1 MGQKKYSI
9 LEERTELDHP
19 FIVLEGLKTNKNK
32 TQLKLKFPESKRV
45 ISIGRGH
52 ESDVKLD
59 DVSISRK
66 HCFIQKTVYGFEI
79 FDNNSKF
86 GTLLQL

>member
-1 MGQKKYSI
+1 M
-9 LEERTELDHP
+9 
-19 FIVLEGLKTNKNK
+19 
-32 TQLKLKFPESKRV
+32 QLKLKFPESKRV

-86 GTLLQL
+86 GTLLQLQSGEKIDLMKQKVQIGRMVL